1 MGTKFAVCGWNAA
14 LVDGTYTERA
24 LMEIGRSFPFRVELS
39 QAEARREIGAEQ
51 QAVDHFEECL
61 PLLRQ

>member
-1 MGTKFAVCGWNAA
+1 MGTKFTACGWNAA
-14 LVDGTYTERA
+14 LVDGTYTESA
-24 LMEIGRSFPFRVELS
+24 LMEIGRSFPFPVELS

-51 QAVDHFEECL
+51 QLVDHFEECL